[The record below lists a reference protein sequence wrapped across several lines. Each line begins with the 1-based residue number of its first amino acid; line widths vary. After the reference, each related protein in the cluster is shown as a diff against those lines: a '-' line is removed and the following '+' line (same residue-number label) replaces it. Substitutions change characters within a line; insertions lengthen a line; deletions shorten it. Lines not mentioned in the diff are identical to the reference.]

1 MSPAT
6 ALHPKGNTIISWNAL
21 LAPKLSPEQ
30 QRSICPH
37 DPETNNPNAKQRL
50 LCKEAIQL
58 QNDASK
64 HARSSKY
71 ASILKSEF

>member
-1 MSPAT
+1 MNPAT

-30 QRSICPH
+30 QGSICPH
-37 DPETNNPNAKQRL
+37 DPETNNPDTKQRL
-50 LCKEAIQL
+50 LCKEASQL

-71 ASILKSEF
+71 ASIWKSKF